1 MRGEGF
7 AATGARQAGGVTN
20 RDGGHG
26 EPARGRQH
34 PVSLRYLAP
43 ELERRY
49 QRQAGAEGVAGFRII
64 TGTAAIAWP
73 LAALVI
79 PLGTSIPREIVTPIC
94 LVMGALSLIPFLFAR
109 RVTTLDRQHVI
120 ASILTTMNALVIL
133 WLASAGRILPGYGV
147 SAILMLFAF
156 GFVSRTGFVFAAV
169 RSAIIGLGFL
179 VAAALYHGGSLLIDA
194 FVFGAGITGTLM
206 ALRLLEQSRRRV
218 FYQDVVIGEQA
229 EALRAE
235 KARSDTLLQN
245 VIPAPIAARLMDGER
260 GIADAYPSVT
270 VLFADIVGF
279 TALTSRL
286 RPDALVDLLDRL
298 FTSFDALVA
307 ERGLEKI
314 KTIGDAYM
322 VAGGLAEPVDDH
334 AGRTID
340 LALRMVD
347 VVERE
352 GASMGGLRVR
362 IGVHTGPVVG
372 GVLGHRRFAFD
383 IWGETVNIASRLEIA
398 WRAESRPRHGRDA
411 APRAGSVRCR
421 VARAGSTLRGYGPIE
436 TYAISGPR
444 VDPGP
449 DAPRSEP
456 SVPASSRSRSRISS
470 RSASV
475 VR

>member
-1 MRGEGF
+1 M
-7 AATGARQAGGVTN
+7 
-20 RDGGHG
+20 
-26 EPARGRQH
+26 
-34 PVSLRYLAP
+34 
-43 ELERRY
+43 
-49 QRQAGAEGVAGFRII
+49 
-64 TGTAAIAWP
+64 
-73 LAALVI
+73 
-79 PLGTSIPREIVTPIC
+79 
-94 LVMGALSLIPFLFAR
+94 
-109 RVTTLDRQHVI
+109 
-120 ASILTTMNALVIL
+120 
-133 WLASAGRILPGYGV
+133 LPGYGV

-362 IGVHTGPVVG
+362 IGVHP
-372 GVLGHRRFAFD
+372 
-383 IWGETVNIASRLEIA
+383 
-398 WRAESRPRHGRDA
+398 
-411 APRAGSVRCR
+411 APSSA
-421 VARAGSTLRGYGPIE
+421 
-436 TYAISGPR
+436 
-444 VDPGP
+444 
-449 DAPRSEP
+449 
-456 SVPASSRSRSRISS
+456 ASSATASS
-470 RSASV
+470 PSTSG
-475 VR
+475 VRR

>member
-1 MRGEGF
+1 MGTSFDRRRTVRGSMAARSPRGARLAERPTRRGPMPRFDPLRAVTVNVLSRRWSPGPRLPMLGEGV

-120 ASILTTMNALVIL
+120 ASILTIMNALVIL

-260 GIADAYPSVT
+260 GDRRCLSIGHRPVRRHRR
-270 VLFADIVGF
+270 VH
-279 TALTSRL
+279 
-286 RPDALVDLLDRL
+286 RPDLPTPARCARRPPGPPVHQLRRARRGAGPREGEDDRRCVHGRRRAGRAGRRPRRAH
-298 FTSFDALVA
+298 DRPGAQDGRC
-307 ERGLEKI
+307 RG
-314 KTIGDAYM
+314 
-322 VAGGLAEPVDDH
+322 AGGREHGLAS
-334 AGRTID
+334 
-340 LALRMVD
+340 
-347 VVERE
+347 
-352 GASMGGLRVR
+352 AS
-362 IGVHTGPVVG
+362 
-372 GVLGHRRFAFD
+372 
-383 IWGETVNIASRLEIA
+383 
-398 WRAESRPRHGRDA
+398 
-411 APRAGSVRCR
+411 GSV
-421 VARAGSTLRGYGPIE
+421 ST
-436 TYAISGPR
+436 
-444 VDPGP
+444 PGP
-449 DAPRSEP
+449 SSAVS
-456 SVPASSRSRSRISS
+456 SATASSPSTSGARR
-470 RSASV
+470 
-475 VR
+475 

>member
-1 MRGEGF
+1 MPRFDPLRAVTVNVLSRRWSPGPRLPMLGEGF

-286 RPDALVDLLDRL
+286 RPMRSS
-298 FTSFDALVA
+298 TSWTACS
-307 ERGLEKI
+307 
-314 KTIGDAYM
+314 
-322 VAGGLAEPVDDH
+322 P
-334 AGRTID
+334 
-340 LALRMVD
+340 
-347 VVERE
+347 
-352 GASMGGLRVR
+352 ASTR
-362 IGVHTGPVVG
+362 
-372 GVLGHRRFAFD
+372 
-383 IWGETVNIASRLEIA
+383 
-398 WRAESRPRHGRDA
+398 
-411 APRAGSVRCR
+411 
-421 VARAGSTLRGYGPIE
+421 
-436 TYAISGPR
+436 
-444 VDPGP
+444 
-449 DAPRSEP
+449 
-456 SVPASSRSRSRISS
+456 SSRSGASRRSRRSAMRTWSPAGWPS
-470 RSASV
+470 RSTTTPGARSTWRSGWSMSWSGRARAWVASASGSV
-475 VR
+475 STPGPSSAVSSATASSPSTSGARR